1 MELPTSTFA
10 TLSWNV
16 FLQLQ
21 LQVPVYLSHI
31 LLFWSTVRQEFSSY
45 REQCFLHN
53 KSLLW
58 ALRKRRFRNSSKATK
73 GKWTSFSDCQVKPRE
88 FPVCHVQRLDTLW
101 CRARFHHVIK
111 YVKPAQAL
119 YTSANPFLNFDRD
132 ATPAQSHLPL
142 STDYRSQSEEKE
154 NKEEHR
160 CKTQQPPGQWCKHYA
175 MILPHRIAVILVV
188 VWIFFNTS
196 SRHSLSELS
205 LISLILLNF
214 T

>member
-1 MELPTSTFA
+1 MELPTSSFA

-73 GKWTSFSDCQVKPRE
+73 GKWTNFSDCQVKPRE
-88 FPVCHVQRLDTLW
+88 FPACHVQRLDILW
-101 CRARFHHVIK
+101 CRARFHHVLK
-111 YVKPAQAL
+111 YVKSAQAL

-132 ATPAQSHLPL
+132 VTLAQSHLPL

-154 NKEEHR
+154 NKEEHS
-160 CKTQQPPGQWCKHYA
+160 CKTQ
-175 MILPHRIAVILVV
+175 
-188 VWIFFNTS
+188 
-196 SRHSLSELS
+196 
-205 LISLILLNF
+205 
-214 T
+214 